1 MFAPG
6 NSLKNHRIPAEQQL
20 PETTWAGAISSYIW
34 FLIDQEVWM
43 YTPSDFRKG
52 LRIIVDGQPNYVIE
66 YQHFKM
72 GRGKAN
78 IRTKLKHIKTS
89 AVVEKVFSSNDTFKA
104 PDMEFK
110 TMQFLY
116 ENAGEMAFM
125 DSQTFEQVSIPVD
138 NLGDARW
145 YLLENEEYKVVF
157 LDNEAISVD
166 LPASV
171 ILEVVEA
178 EPAARGD
185 TVSNN
190 TKPAKLQTGLTVKVP
205 PFVKEGDKVKVD
217 TRSGEYLER
226 AN

>member
-1 MFAPG
+1 
-6 NSLKNHRIPAEQQL
+6 
-20 PETTWAGAISSYIW
+20 
-34 FLIDQEVWM
+34 M
-43 YTPSDFRKG
+43 YTPSDFKKG
-52 LRIIVDGQPNYVIE
+52 LRLIVDGQPYYVIE

-78 IRTKLKHIKTS
+78 IRTKLKHIKTG
-89 AVVEKVFSSNDTFKA
+89 AVVEKVFSSNDSFQP

-110 TMQFLY
+110 TMQYLY
-116 ENAGEMAFM
+116 ENAGELAFM

-138 NLGDARW
+138 NLGDSKW
-145 YLLENEEYKVVF
+145 YLLESQEYKVVF

-166 LPASV
+166 LPTSV
-171 ILEVVEA
+171 ILEVVET

-185 TVSNN
+185 TVTNI

-217 TRSGEYLER
+217 TRTGEYLER

>member
-1 MFAPG
+1 
-6 NSLKNHRIPAEQQL
+6 
-20 PETTWAGAISSYIW
+20 
-34 FLIDQEVWM
+34 M

-52 LRIIVDGQPNYVIE
+52 LRIIVDEQPYYIVD

-78 IRTKLKHIKTS
+78 IRTKLKHIKTG
-89 AVVEKVFSSNDTFKA
+89 AIIEKVFGSNDTFDE

-110 TMQFLY
+110 TMQYLY
-116 ENAGEMAFM
+116 ENAGEYAFM
-125 DSQTFEQVSIPVD
+125 DVQTFEQISIPAD
-138 NLGDARW
+138 SLGDSRW
-145 YLLENEEYKVVF
+145 FLLENQQYKVVF

-171 ILEVVEA
+171 VLEVVET
-178 EPAARGD
+178 EPAVRGD
-185 TVSNN
+185 TVTNI

-205 PFVKEGDKVKVD
+205 PFIKEGDRVKVD
-217 TRSGEYLER
+217 TRTGEYLER